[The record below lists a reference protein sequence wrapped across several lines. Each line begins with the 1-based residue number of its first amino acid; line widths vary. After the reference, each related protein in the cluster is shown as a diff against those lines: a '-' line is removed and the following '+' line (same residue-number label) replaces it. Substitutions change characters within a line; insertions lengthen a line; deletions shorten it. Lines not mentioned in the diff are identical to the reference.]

1 MNPFPSN
8 IDSRAKIGK
17 GTVIEPFATIQGDVS
32 IGENCWV
39 GPYVTIMDGTKIGN
53 NCKIF
58 PGAVVGA
65 VPQDLKYA
73 GEKSTLEIGDNTT
86 IRECCTLNRGTKAAM
101 LTKVGSNCLLMA
113 YVHVAHDCMVGNHVI
128 LANSVNLAG
137 HIEIEDYAIVGGM
150 SAVHQFV
157 KIGAHAMIGGGSL
170 VMKDVPPYTKA
181 ARDPLSYEGINSI
194 GLKRRGFDVDQV
206 NRIHE
211 IYRYLFVKFKNIG
224 KAIKAIEVEL
234 PDSPEKDTILEFVRT
249 SNRGLMKGYRS

>member
-1 MNPFPSN
+1 MSIVQSN
-8 IDSRAKIGK
+8 IHPNARIGA
-17 GTVIEPFATIQGDVS
+17 GTQIEPFATIQGDVI

-39 GPYVTIMDGTKIGN
+39 GPYVTIMDGARIGN
-53 NCKIF
+53 HCKVF

-65 VPQDLKYA
+65 IPQDLKYA
-73 GEKSTLEIGDNTT
+73 GENSTLEVGDHTI

-101 LTKVGSNCLLMA
+101 TTKVGSKCLLMA
-113 YVHVAHDCMVGNHVI
+113 YVHVAHDCIVGNNVI

-137 HIEIEDYAIVGGM
+137 HIEIEDHAIVGGM
-150 SAVHQFV
+150 TAVHQFV
-157 KIGAHAMIGGGSL
+157 KIGSHAMIGGGSL

-194 GLKRRGFDVDQV
+194 GLKRRGFSVEQV

-234 PDSPEKDTILEFVRT
+234 PDSPEKDTILEFVRN